1 MMILNY
7 ESKKEL
13 KENIGNRLRYFETNQ
28 SDGGMGISRCDNC
41 ELFEDDLEAQLFV
54 VSLLDSIKIDW
65 TWKYS
70 HLYPEYDTIG
80 HKKKERVIA

>member
-1 MMILNY
+1 MVKRRRCRLCNH
-7 ESKKEL
+7 
-13 KENIGNRLRYFETNQ
+13 ENR
-28 SDGGMGISRCDNC
+28 
-41 ELFEDDLEAQLFV
+41 DDLEAQLFV
-54 VSLLDSIKIDW
+54 VSLLDAIKIDW